1 MATRETMRARRRE
14 GMRPRAAVRRLLSTT
29 KSHFDTMTTLAIFT
43 LAHDQARKRACEA
56 IMKAPAGARV
66 KIDEPKRTLDQN
78 AMLWPILTII
88 AKSKPHG
95 GDYRTPEEW
104 KGLFMHACGKE
115 VRFLPALDGKG
126 FGPFGMTSSAL
137 SKADF
142 SELLEFILAWC
153 AENGIAVERNA
164 A

>member
-1 MATRETMRARRRE
+1 
-14 GMRPRAAVRRLLSTT
+14 
-29 KSHFDTMTTLAIFT
+29 
-43 LAHDQARKRACEA
+43 
-56 IMKAPAGARV
+56 
-66 KIDEPKRTLDQN
+66 
-78 AMLWPILTII
+78 
-88 AKSKPHG
+88 
-95 GDYRTPEEW
+95 
-104 KGLFMHACGKE
+104 MHACGKE

-126 FGPFGMTSSAL
+126 FVPFGMSSSAL